1 MDNFRSLLLEDVQMR
16 LQLSDLHKL
25 WDTQVFLCFA
35 FELDH
40 NRLERNNDDDI

>member
-1 MDNFRSLLLEDVQMR
+1 MDHSRSLLLQDVQMC

-25 WDTQVFLCFA
+25 WDMQVFLCFA

-40 NRLERNNDDDI
+40 NRLKRNNNDDI